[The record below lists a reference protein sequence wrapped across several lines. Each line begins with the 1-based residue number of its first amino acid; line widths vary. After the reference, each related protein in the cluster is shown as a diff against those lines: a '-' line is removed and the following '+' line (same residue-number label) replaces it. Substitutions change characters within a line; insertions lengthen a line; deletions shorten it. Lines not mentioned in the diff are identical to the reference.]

1 MKTTPST
8 FLVFLLLL
16 TSFFLLIL
24 PQFGS
29 ASQNFEPQSGDGV
42 LSLHNLHLKES
53 LEVQYRNADGSYDTK
68 ALKKI
73 NHLLRCRQTLKTHEM
88 NANLIELIDT
98 IQDHFGGKEV
108 QVISGYRSPELNS
121 NLRSQGRAVAQKSLH
136 MSGLAIDIRIPGIST
151 STLREFAYSLRKGGV
166 GYYPH
171 DGFVHVDVGRFRTW

>member
-1 MKTTPST
+1 MKTTSLT
-8 FLVFLLLL
+8 LLMFLLLL
-16 TSFFLLIL
+16 TSFFLIL

-29 ASQNFEPQSGDGV
+29 ASQNFETQSGDGV
-42 LSLHNLHLKES
+42 LTLHNLHLQES
-53 LEVQYRNADGSYDTK
+53 LEVKYRNTDGSYDVK
-68 ALKKI
+68 ALEKI

-88 NANLIELIDT
+88 NADLIELVDA

-108 QVISGYRSPELNS
+108 QVISGYRSPELNN

-136 MSGLAIDIRIPGIST
+136 MSGLAIDIRIPGVST